1 MSTHSRAANLLM
13 SAYDKWLQE
22 EHPDPETARAP
33 LRSFQQALHECLRK
47 GGRLASVPMLLHE
60 NSIGTKPLHAISSS
74 TSGGGALFKLSS
86 ILPELCTEALLCNEI
101 TDIT

>member
-1 MSTHSRAANLLM
+1 MAANLLM

-60 NSIGTKPLHAISSS
+60 NSIGTKPIH
-74 TSGGGALFKLSS
+74 TGGGGALFKLSS

-101 TDIT
+101 TDIN